1 MWLRGCGGGRT
12 LRIAVTGATGYL
24 GAHTVRALLTAGHH
38 VQMLVPPGEENA
50 PVVDRFRALG
60 SVTVLTGDVRS
71 ESDIDKLL
79 TGADA
84 VLHAAGVVGT
94 DERRVQLMWD
104 INAHATERILRR
116 AVDLGLDPVVS
127 VSSYSALFPPQ
138 NGVISPE
145 TPTANGRSS
154 YAKTKGYA
162 DRVARELQDAGA
174 PVVVTYPSSVVGAP
188 FGTAV
193 GVTER
198 GWAPIVRRA
207 VAPSVRGGMQMID
220 VRDVADVHERL
231 MRPGRGPHRY
241 VCGGVLLTFNEMIDA
256 LELGLGR
263 RIRRIPMSVKALL
276 AAGHLT
282 DLAGRFV
289 PVSDGL
295 TYEAAMLLTAA
306 TPTDDSATLR
316 DLDMTWRLPQ
326 TAIVESV
333 RAQGSDA
340 G

>member
-1 MWLRGCGGGRT
+1 
-12 LRIAVTGATGYL
+12 
-24 GAHTVRALLTAGHH
+24 
-38 VQMLVPPGEENA
+38 MLVPPGEETA
-50 PVVDRFRALG
+50 PVIDRFRALG
-60 SVTVLTGDVRS
+60 SVTVHTGDVRS
-71 ESDIDKLL
+71 EPDVGKLL
-79 TGADA
+79 AGVDA

-162 DRVARELQDAGA
+162 DRVARELQAAGA

-241 VCGGVLLTFNEMIDA
+241 VCGGVLLTFNEMVDA

-263 RIRRIPMSVKALL
+263 RIRRIPLSVKALL

-316 DLDMTWRLPQ
+316 DLDMTWRPPQ

-333 RAQGSDA
+333 RAESSHA